1 MLSRE
6 EEIKR
11 SRDWRNVM
19 IVSSVLIVL
28 IAAFFLMK
36 MFRSN
41 PLEGTWRN
49 EESDMILNVKGNS
62 FISASLP
69 EALEGEDIKLKLSYT
84 IDKDEKTISI
94 KMDETAVE
102 KAIKDSDGQLT
113 REMMES
119 AMGSIL
125 TTFDYSVD
133 QEELTLTEREY
144 GEQMVFRKE

>member
-19 IVSSVLIVL
+19 VVSSILIVL
-28 IAAFFLMK
+28 IATFFLMK

-49 EESDMILNVKGNS
+49 EESDMILSVKGNS
-62 FISASLP
+62 YISASLP

-94 KMDETAVE
+94 KLDETAVE
-102 KAIKDSDGQLT
+102 KAIKDSDGQIT
-113 REMMES
+113 QEMMES
-119 AMGSIL
+119 AMGSLL

-144 GEQMVFRKE
+144 GEQMVFMKE

>member
-19 IVSSVLIVL
+19 VVSSVLIVL
-28 IAAFFLMK
+28 IATFFLMK

-41 PLEGTWRN
+41 PLEGTWHN
-49 EESDMILNVKGNS
+49 EESDLILSVKGNS

-94 KMDETAVE
+94 KIDEAAVE
-102 KAIKDSDGQLT
+102 KAVKDSDGRIT

>member
-19 IVSSVLIVL
+19 VVSSILIVL
-28 IAAFFLMK
+28 IATFFLMK

-62 FISASLP
+62 YISASLP

-94 KMDETAVE
+94 KLDETAVE
-102 KAIKDSDGQLT
+102 KAIKDSDGQIT
-113 REMMES
+113 QEMMES
-119 AMGSIL
+119 AMGSLL

-144 GEQMVFRKE
+144 GEQMVFMKE